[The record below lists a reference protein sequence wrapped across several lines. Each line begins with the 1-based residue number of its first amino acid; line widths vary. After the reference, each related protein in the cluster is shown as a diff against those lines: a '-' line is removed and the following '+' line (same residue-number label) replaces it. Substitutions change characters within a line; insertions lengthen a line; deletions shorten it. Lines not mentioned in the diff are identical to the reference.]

1 MAREPLGAT
10 LNSIH
15 NLAFYLDI
23 MERVRKELAGINRAV
38 RSSASAASISF
49 AVRAMGRPMTLK

>member
-15 NLAFYLDI
+15 NLAFYLDT
-23 MERVRKELAGINRAV
+23 MERVRSELAG
-38 RSSASAASISF
+38 
-49 AVRAMGRPMTLK
+49 L

>member
-15 NLAFYLDI
+15 NLSFYLDI
-23 MERVRKELAGINRAV
+23 MERVR
-38 RSSASAASISF
+38 SSLSLS
-49 AVRAMGRPMTLK
+49 